1 MARTVTARTPAHQC
15 SKVEIFTPRAYRL
28 DEATDWSSMAI
39 PAPIQTDGLLAITV
53 LRVVLVAL
61 RGLDDPDHPNP
72 EYRGTFVQD
81 GAAPTA

>member
-1 MARTVTARTPAHQC
+1 
-15 SKVEIFTPRAYRL
+15 
-28 DEATDWSSMAI
+28 MAI